1 MKSRKKKIISVQII
15 IFLVASLLLY
25 KTYHRENKYVEEAQ
39 EVVVASDPNT
49 NSFNDIQYSGFDL
62 SGNRYVLDAGN
73 ATFKTK
79 TPERINMKGVVAN
92 FYLKD
97 NTILTV
103 ISDEGLYNNLTL
115 DMEFKQNVKST
126 YKTNTLF
133 SDELIYFSDNG
144 KLIISGN
151 VRGESIKKG
160 KFFADNVE
168 YNLTNKTL
176 DFSMFNDGQVNI
188 KLKN

>member
-25 KTYHRENKYVEEAQ
+25 KTYHRENKYVEEAK
-39 EVVVASDPNT
+39 EVVVANDPNT

-62 SGNRYVLDAGN
+62 SGNRYVLDASN

-126 YKTNTLF
+126 YETNTLF
-133 SDELIYFSDNG
+133 SDKLIYFSDNG

-151 VRGESIKKG
+151 VRGESIEKG

>member
-126 YKTNTLF
+126 YETNTLF

-160 KFFADNVE
+160 KFFADNIE
-168 YNLTNKTL
+168 YDLTSKTL
-176 DFSMFNDGQVNI
+176 DFSMFDNKQVNV

>member
-25 KTYHRENKYVEEAQ
+25 KTYHRENKYVEEAK
-39 EVVVASDPNT
+39 EVVVANDPNT

-62 SGNRYVLDAGN
+62 TGNRYVLDASN

-126 YKTNTLF
+126 YETNTLF

-151 VRGESIKKG
+151 VRGESIEKG

>member
-39 EVVVASDPNT
+39 EVVVANDPDT

-62 SGNRYVLDAGN
+62 SGNRYVLDASN

-126 YKTNTLF
+126 YGTNTLI

>member
-1 MKSRKKKIISVQII
+1 VKSRKKKIISVQII

-126 YKTNTLF
+126 YETNTLF

>member
-1 MKSRKKKIISVQII
+1 VKSRKKKIISVQII

-39 EVVVASDPNT
+39 EVVVANDPNT

-62 SGNRYVLDAGN
+62 TGNRYVLDASN

-126 YKTNTLF
+126 YETNTLF

>member
-39 EVVVASDPNT
+39 EVVVANDPNT

-62 SGNRYVLDAGN
+62 TGNRYVLDASN

-126 YKTNTLF
+126 YETNTLF